1 MSDIVVD
8 KQESTT
14 IITLNRPEAMNSMSS
29 GLISE
34 LTAAMTEFRE
44 DGAQRVAI
52 ITGAGDRAFCA
63 GADLKEMAS
72 SAASGGGLPVSP
84 GPDIA
89 GIAATEKPVIAAVN
103 GLAVAGGMELS
114 LCCDIRIATPEA
126 WFGVF
131 EVKRGIL
138 AGIAVNVL
146 PRVLPY
152 GVAADLLL
160 AAERLPAERA
170 YALGL
175 VQRIV
180 PREELLDAAL
190 AKARAIA
197 ESSPAAVWGSKQ
209 VLKYWRNL
217 QQAEQQAYYEAVVH
231 RVLLSGDVLEGPRAF
246 AEKRE
251 ASFSDGWPKVPGF

>member
-1 MSDIVVD
+1 MPDLLVE
-8 KQESTT
+8 KHGSTT
-14 IITLNRPEAMNSMSS
+14 VFTLNRPDAMNALSRAMMSDLTE
-29 GLISE
+29 GISD
-34 LTAAMTEFRE
+34 FNR
-44 DGAQRVAI
+44 DPAQKVAI
-52 ITGAGDRAFCA
+52 ITAAGDKAFSA

-72 SAASGGGLPVSP
+72 GADSGSSLPVSP

-89 GIAATEKPVIAAVN
+89 GIAASEKPVIAAVN

-114 LCCDIRIATPEA
+114 LCCDIRIASPGA

-175 VQRIV
+175 VQQIV
-180 PREELLDAAL
+180 DREKLLDAAL
-190 AKARAIA
+190 TKAAAIA
-197 ESSPAAVWGSKQ
+197 SSSPAAVWGSKQ

-217 QQAEQQAYYEAVVH
+217 QQAEQQAYYQAVVH
-231 RVLLSGDVLEGPRAF
+231 RVLLSGDVLEGPKAF

-251 ASFSDGWPKVPGF
+251 AQFSDGWPRVPGF

>member
-1 MSDIVVD
+1 MSELLVD
-8 KQESTT
+8 RQGSTT
-14 IITLNRPEAMNSMSS
+14 VFTLNRPESMNSLSR
-29 GLISE
+29 GLMAS
-34 LTAAMTEFRE
+34 LTEGIAEFNR
-44 DGAQRVAI
+44 DPQQKVAI
-52 ITGAGDRAFCA
+52 ITAAGDKAFCA

-72 SAASGGGLPVSP
+72 GAASGGALPVSP

-89 GIAATEKPVIAAVN
+89 GIAASEKPIIAAVN

-114 LCCDIRIATPEA
+114 LCCDIRIATPES

-146 PRVLPY
+146 PRLLPY

-175 VQRIV
+175 VQQIV
-180 PREELLDAAL
+180 DRDSLLDAAL
-190 AKARAIA
+190 TKADAISQ
-197 ESSPAAVWGSKQ
+197 SSPSAVWGSKQ

-217 QQAEQQAYYEAVVH
+217 QQAEQQAYYQAVVH

-251 ASFSDGWPKVPGF
+251 ARFSDGWPAVPGF